1 MGSPINMKESSNINF
16 ETGVESNIRIWL
28 IDPTYTQQQ
37 QSSYA
42 MPSAIGGIATFTDKY
57 VKKLK
62 NPVRVFKYPEKLAD
76 ALKKEGPPEIIGLS
90 NYVWNHELSRSL
102 ASRIKTKSP
111 KTITVMGGPNY
122 PVETSEQESYLQTHP
137 EIDFFVV
144 GEGELAFANLVASLI
159 RDGLDKNKINETL
172 PSVHFLKT
180 NKETHITSI
189 MERIEDLTQIP
200 SPYLE
205 GKLDEFFDGRL
216 QPVIQTTRGCPFACT
231 FCVEGTHYYQKVY
244 RSSQDRTSQELDY
257 IGYKMQMVREKGG
270 RNDLWVVDSN
280 FGMYTQDLETCKSI
294 AECQEKYNWPEYI
307 QCDTG
312 KNQKPRVLS
321 AARLVKGAMQI
332 SGSVQTLDEEVLKNI
347 KRNNIATDGL
357 MELAVEAAE
366 IDADS
371 RSEIILAL
379 PGETLESHFETI
391 RKVIDSG
398 LSHVNTYQLMM
409 LPGTEMGS
417 PGTREKYQME
427 TRYRVLSRCF
437 GYYDILGEIITAA
450 EIEEIC
456 VSTNT
461 LSFEDYV
468 KCRKMHLI
476 IHIFYNDR
484 LFKSVLKII
493 SYLGLSAY
501 TWLKSLYDDS
511 MEGDLRDV
519 FNEFEKHT
527 REELFIG
534 RKKLEN
540 KINHTKTIDSYI
552 KGEMGYSLI
561 PVFKGIAMTNGIDGL
576 KAIAKKTLHQ
586 QIKLHNMDKA
596 ENLDFIDDALKFDG
610 SRISN
615 IFHNMDSSPAE
626 KMNFDIGRFIE
637 DKEPKRVKEY
647 RFEKDKTI
655 KFNLDDSQKDI
666 IERSIALYG
675 KDKLGIARAL
685 TKLHMKRLL
694 RKPDFV
700 FQN

>member
-1 MGSPINMKESSNINF
+1 MDSSMKTMESSNIHF
-16 ETGVESNIRIWL
+16 EAGIDSNIKVWL

-57 VKKLK
+57 VKNLK
-62 NPVRVFKYPEKLAD
+62 KPVRIFKYPETLAD
-76 ALKKEGPPEIIGLS
+76 ALRKEGPPDIIGFS
-90 NYVWNHELSRSL
+90 NYVWNHELSRAL
-102 ASRIKTKSP
+102 AARIKAQSP
-111 KTITVMGGPNY
+111 KTITVIGGPNY

-144 GEGELAFANLVASLI
+144 GEGELAFANLVAALI
-159 RDGLDKNKINETL
+159 RNGLDKNKINEVL
-172 PSVHFLKT
+172 PSVHYIKA
-180 NKETHITSI
+180 NKEVHITCI
-189 MERIEDLTQIP
+189 MERIEDLTEIP

-216 QPVIQTTRGCPFACT
+216 QPVIQTTRGCPFGCT
-231 FCVEGTHYYQKVY
+231 FCVEGTNYYQKIY
-244 RSSQDRTSQELDY
+244 RSSQDRTSIELDY
-257 IGYKMQMVREKGG
+257 IGSKMKVVRENGG

-280 FGMYTQDLETCKSI
+280 FGMYSQDLETCKSI

-312 KNQKPRVLS
+312 KNQKPRVLN

-347 KRNNIATDGL
+347 KRNNIAADGL
-357 MELAVEAAE
+357 MELAIEAAE

-379 PGETLESHFETI
+379 PGETLKSHFETI

-398 LSHVNTYQLMM
+398 FSHVNTYQLMM

-417 PGTREKYQME
+417 PETRKKYQME

-437 GYYDILGEIITAA
+437 GYYDILGEMTTAA

-493 SYLGLSAY
+493 SYLGLSPY
-501 TWLKSLYDDS
+501 TWLKSLYDES
-511 MEGDLRDV
+511 MEGDLKAI
-519 FNEFEKHT
+519 FGEFEKHT
-527 REELFIG
+527 REELFIE
-534 RKKLEN
+534 RKEIEL
-540 KINHTKTIDSYI
+540 KINNTETIDSYI

-561 PVFKGIAMTNGIDGL
+561 PVYKGIAMTNGIDSL
-576 KAIAKKTLHQ
+576 KEIAKKTLHR
-586 QIKLHNMDKA
+586 QIKEHNLDTV
-596 ENLDFIDDALKFDG
+596 ENLDFIEDALKFDG

-615 IFHNMDSSPAE
+615 IFQNMDSSPAE
-626 KMNFDIGRFIE
+626 KMNFDIGKFNE
-637 DKEPKRVKEY
+637 DKEPKRIKEY
-647 RFEKDKTI
+647 RFEKDRTI

-700 FQN
+700 YQN